1 MSVTNIGPTR
11 IRGTDVTTR
20 LVKAVLATTGLTAVC
35 SVGTAVAHH
44 AFAAEFDRDTPV
56 QMTGSV
62 TEMKWSNPHAW
73 IYIDVEDENGNAVNW
88 AFETRAANNII
99 RLGWRPKDLPVGTI
113 LKVNG
118 FQARNGSSTASL
130 AAATF
135 PDGRALF
142 ASP

>member
-1 MSVTNIGPTR
+1 MTPLFRT
-11 IRGTDVTTR
+11 
-20 LVKAVLATTGLTAVC
+20 VLATIGFAAAC
-35 SVGTAVAHH
+35 SVSTAVAHH

-56 QMTGSV
+56 QLTGIV

-73 IYIDVEDENGNAVNW
+73 IYIDVEDENGTVVNW
-88 AFETRAANNII
+88 AFETRAANSII

-113 LKVNG
+113 LKLDG

-135 PDGRALF
+135 SDGRALF

>member
-1 MSVTNIGPTR
+1 M
-11 IRGTDVTTR
+11 TR
-20 LVKAVLATTGLTAVC
+20 LFKAVLATTGLAAVC

-73 IYIDVEDENGNAVNW
+73 IYIDVEDENGNVVNW

-113 LKVNG
+113 LKVDG

-135 PDGRALF
+135 SDGRALF

>member
-1 MSVTNIGPTR
+1 M
-11 IRGTDVTTR
+11 TR
-20 LVKAVLATTGLTAVC
+20 LFKAVLATTGLAAVC
-35 SVGTAVAHH
+35 SVGTAAAHH

-73 IYIDVEDENGNAVNW
+73 IYIDVEDENGNVVNW

-113 LKVNG
+113 LKVDG

-135 PDGRALF
+135 SDGRALF

>member
-1 MSVTNIGPTR
+1 MA
-11 IRGTDVTTR
+11 R
-20 LVKAVLATTGLTAVC
+20 LFKAVLATTGLAAVC

-73 IYIDVEDENGNAVNW
+73 IYIDVEDENGNVVNW

-130 AAATF
+130 AAATL

>member
-1 MSVTNIGPTR
+1 MR
-11 IRGTDVTTR
+11 RFF
-20 LVKAVLATTGLTAVC
+20 KAMLATTALVAVF
-35 SVGTAVAHH
+35 SAGTAVAHH

-56 QMTGSV
+56 KMTGNV

-73 IYIDVEDENGNAVNW
+73 IYIDVEDDDGNVVNW

-113 LKVNG
+113 LNVEG
-118 FQARNGSSTASL
+118 FQARNGSATASL

-135 PDGRALF
+135 PDGRTLF
-142 ASP
+142 PRP

>member
-1 MSVTNIGPTR
+1 M
-11 IRGTDVTTR
+11 TR
-20 LVKAVLATTGLTAVC
+20 LFKAVLATTGFAAVC

-56 QMTGSV
+56 QLTGSV

-73 IYIDVEDENGNAVNW
+73 IYIDVEDENGNVVNW

-118 FQARNGSSTASL
+118 FQARYGSSTASL
-130 AAATF
+130 AAATL

>member
-1 MSVTNIGPTR
+1 M
-11 IRGTDVTTR
+11 TR
-20 LVKAVLATTGLTAVC
+20 LFKAVLATTGFAAVC
-35 SVGTAVAHH
+35 SAGTAVAHH

-73 IYIDVEDENGNAVNW
+73 IYIDVEDENGNVVNW

>member
-1 MSVTNIGPTR
+1 M
-11 IRGTDVTTR
+11 TR
-20 LVKAVLATTGLTAVC
+20 LFMAVLATTGLAAVC

-73 IYIDVEDENGNAVNW
+73 IYIDVEDENGNVVNW

-113 LKVNG
+113 LKVDG

-130 AAATF
+130 AGATF
-135 PDGRALF
+135 SDGRALF

>member
-1 MSVTNIGPTR
+1 M
-11 IRGTDVTTR
+11 TR
-20 LVKAVLATTGLTAVC
+20 LFRAVLATTGLAAVC
-35 SVGTAVAHH
+35 SVGTAAAHH

-73 IYIDVEDENGNAVNW
+73 IYIDVEDENGNVVNW

>member
-1 MSVTNIGPTR
+1 M
-11 IRGTDVTTR
+11 TTR
-20 LVKAVLATTGLTAVC
+20 LFKAVLATTGLTAVC

-56 QMTGSV
+56 QLTGSV

-73 IYIDVEDENGNAVNW
+73 IYIDVEDENGTVVNW
-88 AFETRAANNII
+88 AFETRAANSII

-113 LKVNG
+113 LKVDG

-135 PDGRALF
+135 SDGRALF

>member
-1 MSVTNIGPTR
+1 
-11 IRGTDVTTR
+11 
-20 LVKAVLATTGLTAVC
+20 
-35 SVGTAVAHH
+35 VGTAVAHH

-56 QMTGSV
+56 QLTGSV

-73 IYIDVEDENGNAVNW
+73 IYLDVEDENGNVVNW
-88 AFETRAANNII
+88 AFETRAANSII

-113 LKVNG
+113 LKVDG
-118 FQARNGSSTASL
+118 FQARNGSSTARL
-130 AAATF
+130 AAAIF

>member
-1 MSVTNIGPTR
+1 M
-11 IRGTDVTTR
+11 TR
-20 LVKAVLATTGLTAVC
+20 LFKAVVTAAGLAAAC
-35 SVGTAVAHH
+35 SVSTAVAHH

-73 IYIDVEDENGNAVNW
+73 IYIDVEDENGNVVNW
-88 AFETRAANNII
+88 AFETRAANSII

-113 LKVNG
+113 LKLDG

-135 PDGRALF
+135 SDGRALF

>member
-1 MSVTNIGPTR
+1 M
-11 IRGTDVTTR
+11 TR
-20 LVKAVLATTGLTAVC
+20 LFKVVLATTGLAAVC

-73 IYIDVEDENGNAVNW
+73 IYVDVEDENGNVVNW
-88 AFETRAANNII
+88 AFETRAANSII

-113 LKVNG
+113 LKVDG

-135 PDGRALF
+135 SDGRALF